1 MRVFLLRC
9 YIKVSK
15 LFLAFLYKLIKILRK
30 GDLRKEIIENSHD
43 RILDELLTY
52 INKHSNC
59 IYKYTKI
66 IGSSCTCMISERY
79 DEFCIIL
86 QGSIAGNVEFIKES
100 CEIYRKNFPGM
111 LLIISTWENEDEE
124 NLEEL
129 QSYLH
134 GKQDIE
140 LIRNKKP
147 DYNGRGNVNYQIV
160 STRNG
165 ILRAEELGCKFCFKT
180 RTDQR
185 FNKRDIIP
193 YFVNILK
200 EYKSLEPGL
209 KNRIIMMSYTNG
221 SCNIAFDVC
230 DFCAFGEVS
239 DLKKYYQQPLEM
251 RNYVRE
257 DINECK
263 RKFFNIE
270 REVLQSEFQC
280 NEVSIGERYDYQEY
294 ILNVLYPEI
303 YLISNFCLN
312 LGWNMNA
319 GGGKIFCI
327 YIDLF

>member
-1 MRVFLLRC
+1 MLAFYLNC
-9 YIKVSK
+9 YIKSSK
-15 LFLAFLYKLIKILRK
+15 LFLAFIYKAVKILRK
-30 GDLRKEIIENSHD
+30 DNQGKEIIEHSHD
-43 RILDELLTY
+43 KILNELLTY
-52 INKHSNC
+52 INEHSNYV
-59 IYKYTKI
+59 YKYTKI
-66 IGSSCTCMISERY
+66 IGNSGMCIVSESYR
-79 DEFCIIL
+79 EFCIVL
-86 QGSIAGNVEFIKES
+86 QGSIAGNVEFIEES
-100 CEIYRKNFPGM
+100 CEIYRKNFPGI
-111 LLIISTWENEDEE
+111 LLIISTWEDEE

-129 QSYLH
+129 QSFLH

-165 ILRAEELGCKFCFKT
+165 ILRAEELGCKLCFKT

-280 NEVSIGERYDYQEY
+280 NEVSIGERHDYQEY

-312 LGWNMNA
+312 LCWNMDE
-319 GGGKIFCI
+319 GGVEIFCI